1 MNEEIDPA
9 AQIGRLQRRLA
20 RSSESLEQ
28 AERIAEQG
36 MRNLWDIN
44 QELKASVAERTFDAE
59 QSLAS
64 ATSAS
69 DAKERFL
76 AELGHGLATPLHAIL
91 GLLELIDPVSLTI
104 VDQGRVSEIR
114 DHAVTLSGLLNG
126 LVDLAGAEGSS
137 APQHFERRRPSAWL
151 DQLIAR
157 WTREAAAS
165 GQLIAPSVAGHDVE
179 IVLDWNR
186 LTRIVDALMSNAVRH
201 ASAGLIMIEMNVV
214 GDDALVTVTDAGPGM
229 SPAEL
234 GTAFKPFIKHASAKG
249 LGVGLSI
256 AQRLAEGGLGSLK
269 LESDEATTRAIVL
282 LPLGR
287 KAAEPGGSSR

>member
-214 GDDALVTVTDAGPGM
+214 GDDARVTVTDAGPGM

-234 GTAFKPFIKHASAKG
+234 GTAFKPFMKHASAKG

>member
-1 MNEEIDPA
+1 MSEEIDPA
-9 AQIGRLQRRLA
+9 AQIARLQRRLA

-44 QELKASVAERTFDAE
+44 KKLKTSVAERTFDAE

-69 DAKERFL
+69 EAKEKFL
-76 AELGHGLATPLHAIL
+76 AELGHDLATPLHAIL

-114 DHAVTLSGLLNG
+114 DHAVTLSGLFNG

-137 APQHFERRRPSAWL
+137 APQHFERRRPGAWL
-151 DQLIAR
+151 DQLIAQ

-186 LTRIVDALMSNAVRH
+186 LTRIVDALVSNAVRH
-201 ASAGLIMIEMNVV
+201 ASTGLITVEITVV
-214 GDDALVTVTDAGPGM
+214 GDDARVTVTDAGPGM

-234 GTAFKPFIKHASAKG
+234 DTAFKPFMKHASATG

-256 AQRLAEGGLGSLK
+256 AQRLAEGGRGSLK
-269 LESDEATTRAIVL
+269 LKSDEATTQAIVL
-282 LPLGR
+282 LPRALR
-287 KAAEPGGSSR
+287 RNRDR

>member
-201 ASAGLIMIEMNVV
+201 ASAGLITVEMNVV
-214 GDDALVTVTDAGPGM
+214 GDDARVTVTDAGPGM

-234 GTAFKPFIKHASAKG
+234 GTAFKPFMKHASAKG

>member
-201 ASAGLIMIEMNVV
+201 ASAGLIMVEMNVV
-214 GDDALVTVTDAGPGM
+214 GDDARVTVTDAGPGM

-234 GTAFKPFIKHASAKG
+234 GTAFKPFMKHASAKG